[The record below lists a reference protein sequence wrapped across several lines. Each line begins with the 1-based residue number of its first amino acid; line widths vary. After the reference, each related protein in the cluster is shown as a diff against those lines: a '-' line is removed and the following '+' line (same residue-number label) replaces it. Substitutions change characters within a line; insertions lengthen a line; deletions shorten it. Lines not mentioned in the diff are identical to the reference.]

1 MADRSIEREVKL
13 AAWPGFRL
21 PDLAGVAGF
30 AEVQPAIERQLD
42 AVYYDAADLRLIRA
56 GATVRHR
63 SGDGDPTWTVKV
75 PGKVAAGMLA
85 RTEVNEPGP
94 ADALPESVL
103 ALVRGMVRRAPLVP
117 VAHLHTVR
125 TAVVLRDGGGR
136 ALAEVS
142 DDEVSVLEDGRVAA
156 RFREVEVE
164 LAPGAP
170 ELLLG
175 PLLERLRMAGAGDA
189 DPTPKLVRALGPRA
203 LAPPDPPVLGHGAL
217 ATVADVVQAAMAGSV
232 QRLLMHDPLV
242 RLDAGPVG
250 VHQAR
255 VSTRRLRS
263 DLRTFRE
270 LLAPGFGEGLRAS
283 LAGLA
288 GDLGTVRDADVLL
301 IRLDRQAAALDR
313 ADAVAARRLLTRL
326 RRQRQIA
333 LRHVLEVLDGE
344 PYLDLLDQLVEAAN
358 HPAVLRQAA
367 TLPASDALAKV
378 ASGPWRKLCKRAD
391 ELGDGATDAQL
402 HELRITVKRV
412 RYAADAAALAI
423 AEAAPHAAALSELQ
437 GVLGEQHDAVVAEQW
452 LRAAVT
458 AGTSR
463 NQALAAGLL
472 VAEQRR
478 EAAEHRQ
485 QWQEAWAEASKKKVR
500 AWLER

>member
-1 MADRSIEREVKL
+1 VKL

-30 AEVQPAIERQLD
+30 AEVQPEVQRQLD
-42 AVYYDAADLRLIRA
+42 AVYYDAPDLRLIRA

-63 SGDGDPTWTVKV
+63 SGDGEPTWTVKV

-94 ADALPESVL
+94 PDAVPDSVRS
-103 ALVRGMVRRAPLVP
+103 LVQGMVRRAPLVP

-142 DDEVSVLEDGRVAA
+142 DDEVSVLEEDRVAA

-170 ELLLG
+170 DVLIG

-203 LAPPDPPVLGHGAL
+203 LAPPDPPVLGHGAVP
-217 ATVADVVQAAMAGSV
+217 TVADVVQAAIAGSV
-232 QRLLMHDPLV
+232 QRLLLHDPLV

-270 LLAPGFGEGLRAS
+270 LLAPGFGEGLRDS
-283 LAGLA
+283 LSGLA
-288 GDLGTVRDADVLL
+288 RELGAVRDADVLL
-301 IRLDRQAAALDR
+301 MRLDRQATKLDR
-313 ADAVAARRLLTRL
+313 ADANAARRLLTRL
-326 RRQRQIA
+326 RRQRQDA
-333 LRHVLEVLDGE
+333 LRHLLEVLEGE
-344 PYLDLLDQLVEAAN
+344 PYLELLDRLVDAAN

-367 TLPASDALAKV
+367 VLPARDALAKV
-378 ASGPWRKLCKRAD
+378 ASGPWRKLVKRAE

-402 HELRITVKRV
+402 HELRIAVKRV

-423 AEAAPHAAALSELQ
+423 GDAAPHADALAELQ

-452 LRAAVT
+452 LRSTVT

-472 VAEQRR
+472 VAQQRR
-478 EAAEHRQ
+478 EAAEHRE
-485 QWQEAWAEASKKKVR
+485 QWQEAWADASKKKVR
-500 AWLER
+500 AWLDR